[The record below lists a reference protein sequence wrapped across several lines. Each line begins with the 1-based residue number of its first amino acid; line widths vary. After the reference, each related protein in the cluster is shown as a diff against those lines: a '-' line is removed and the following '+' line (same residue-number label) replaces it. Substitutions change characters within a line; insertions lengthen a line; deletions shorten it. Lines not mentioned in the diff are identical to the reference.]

1 MVFSKS
7 FSFVKLVLF
16 LFRVLP
22 KHYNKH
28 KGVQI
33 SNSSDAHVKSF
44 SQFKLRCFNSS
55 ETTLIFNVEGTL
67 LKSSS
72 YFPYF
77 MLVAFEAG
85 SIIRALLL
93 LLLYPFLCLI
103 SEELSLKI
111 MVLVCFLGI
120 KKGSFR
126 IGSSVLPKFFM
137 EDVSAES
144 FEALRMAKKKVGV
157 SELPQVMVESF
168 LKDYMEVD
176 VVVGRELKVFCG
188 YYVGLYVDEKMSA
201 SDHHLEGKLCKD
213 VTKLS
218 SNVFG
223 LSNLNSSTQDQLFSC
238 CKVNLSYICMQSS
251 S

>member
-7 FSFVKLVLF
+7 FCFLKLVLF
-16 LFRVLP
+16 LFRVIP
-22 KHYNKH
+22 KYYNKH
-28 KGVQI
+28 NGVQI
-33 SNSSDAHVKSF
+33 SNSTDAHDESF
-44 SQFKLRCFNSS
+44 SQFKLRYFNSS

-72 YFPYF
+72 HFPYF

-93 LLLYPFLCLI
+93 LFLYPFLRLI

-157 SELPQVMVESF
+157 SELPRVMVESI
-168 LKDYMEVD
+168 LRDYMEVD
-176 VVVGRELKVFCG
+176 VVVGRELKVICG
-188 YYVGLYVDEKMSA
+188 YYVGLYEDEKMSA
-201 SDHHLEGKLCKD
+201 SDRHLEAKLCKD
-213 VTKLS
+213 VAKLS
-218 SNVFG
+218 SNVIG
-223 LSNLNSSTQDQLFSC
+223 LTNLNSSTQDQWFSC
-238 CKVNLSYICMQSS
+238 CKVNLF
-251 S
+251 